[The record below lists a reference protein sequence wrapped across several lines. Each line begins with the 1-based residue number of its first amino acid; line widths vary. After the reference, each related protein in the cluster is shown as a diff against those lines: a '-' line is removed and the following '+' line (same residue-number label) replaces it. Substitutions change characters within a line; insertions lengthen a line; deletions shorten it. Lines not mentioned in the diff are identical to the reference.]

1 MDTTLTGYPGQDWTG
16 NALILTIHGHTSD
29 TGAITRLSIC
39 RNSWSNPHNFH
50 PGKLDELLTRK
61 IFVYANVPYR
71 IKTIDQ
77 IIKDPK
83 NTILF
88 DAGLNSRIED
98 LTAKKGSDGKL
109 LTLKTGEIYRV
120 NLMEKILCSLLSKLS
135 NFIPEAG
142 IWLNTQRPE
151 WNDANNA
158 LVGNGASMVTL
169 CYLRRSLGFWEK
181 ILDGTAIDKI

>member
-1 MDTTLTGYPGQDWTG
+1 M
-16 NALILTIHGHTSD
+16 
-29 TGAITRLSIC
+29 TR
-39 RNSWSNPHNFH
+39 
-50 PGKLDELLTRK
+50 D
-61 IFVYANVPYR
+61 
-71 IKTIDQ
+71 
-77 IIKDPK
+77 
-83 NTILF
+83 
-88 DAGLNSRIED
+88 LNSRIEA
-98 LTAKKGSDGKL
+98 LAAKKGSDGKL

-135 NFIPEAG
+135 NYIPEAG

-181 ILDGTAIDKI
+181 ILDGTTISRFDLSEEIVTFFEKIYPVFADNRHLIKKGFSDRDRYVFATELGKAGSDYRESVYRHSFSGKVSVLSAGRLRGVHPECP